1 VFQVLAESLANVI
14 MGNWS
19 YGGSQVKDSACKFS
33 KKDASENQCPK
44 PFV

>member
-14 MGNWS
+14 MGTWS
-19 YGGSQVKDSACKFS
+19 YGGSQVKDSACKLS
-33 KKDASENQCPK
+33 KNDASENQCPK

>member
-19 YGGSQVKDSACKFS
+19 YGGSQVKDLACKLS
-33 KKDASENQCPK
+33 KNDASEHQCPK